1 MSEAIYNL
9 AFDFGA
15 SSGRMVLCK
24 YQDGKMELE
33 ELHRFP
39 NDEVRIGGHI
49 YWDLFRLYHEMKQGL
64 KKAAARKVPI
74 QSLAVDTWGV
84 DYGLFDK
91 DGNLIGN
98 PVNYRD
104 SRTDGMMEEIAM
116 VIPLE

>member
-1 MSEAIYNL
+1 MSEAVYNL

-15 SSGRMVLCK
+15 SSGRMMLCK

-64 KKAAARKVPI
+64 KRRWPGKYRFRVWLWIP
-74 QSLAVDTWGV
+74 GV
-84 DYGLFDK
+84 WITAY
-91 DGNLIGN
+91 LI
-98 PVNYRD
+98 R
-104 SRTDGMMEEIAM
+104 METTSG
-116 VIPLE
+116 IPYIIGIHAQMA